1 MEKEVFDKE
10 NKYANAGERLNKSNQ
25 AIMLGI
31 VASLVLIIG
40 VNLSQTI
47 YQKLNLFDYLIAV
60 SAVIAIVIIVCLYIK
75 NHSTNKFFNISMI
88 LYLAVYSF
96 MLFYGDYSACY
107 ILAFPVL
114 IECMIYQDIKSMRL
128 YSCYTAFINII
139 KLIEQLFTNSNLTGV
154 DKYVLIIQVI
164 FTLVLIVSLNVGAK
178 ISQMY
183 NVDAQNALLKE
194 QKNGMSML
202 EDVLSIAKAVRNESS
217 GVNRLMNE
225 LDEAT
230 RSMNNSL
237 NEISNSTT
245 YTAENI
251 QSQTQM
257 TQTIQESINDT
268 RNLSGEMVTLVNNT
282 DKSISDSTNYM
293 TELKDQS
300 VIIGD
305 TNSEVTSSME
315 KLQNQAKEVQKIT
328 ALILNI
334 SSQTNLLALN
344 ASIEA
349 ARAGESGK
357 GFAVVADQIRNLA
370 EETKDST
377 NLISTI
383 TQELFANANEVSE
396 KIKTSSMAGE
406 KQGDLIQNVSGQFDY
421 IDKNVADLSFIIN
434 TIDNM
439 INELLSSNNTIV
451 DNISNLSANSEEVQA
466 STELLMNYSLKNSN
480 NCTNVKER
488 LEEMVRIT
496 EKFNKYLS

>member
-10 NKYANAGERLNKSNQ
+10 YKYANAATRLSKSNQ
-25 AIMLGI
+25 AMMLGI
-31 VASLVLIIG
+31 VGSLVLIIG
-40 VNLSQTI
+40 VNLSQMI
-47 YQKLNLFDYLIAV
+47 YQKLNIFDYLIAAL
-60 SAVIAIVIIVCLYIK
+60 AVIAIAIIIWLYIK
-75 NHSTNKFFNISMI
+75 NHSTDRFFNLSMI

-96 MLFYGDYSACY
+96 MLYYGDYSACY

-114 IECMIYQDIKSMRL
+114 IECMIYQELKSMRI
-128 YSCYTAFINII
+128 YSGYTAFINIV
-139 KLIEQLFTNSNLTGV
+139 KLFEQLFTNPDLTGV

-164 FTLVLIVSLNVGAK
+164 FTLALIISLNVGAR

-183 NVDAQNALLKE
+183 NLHAQYALLKE
-194 QKNGMSML
+194 QENGKNML
-202 EDVLSIAKAVRNESS
+202 DDVLEIAKAVHNESS
-217 GVNRLMNE
+217 GVNKLMNE

-257 TQTIQESINDT
+257 TQTIQESIHDT
-268 RNLSGEMVTLVNNT
+268 RNLSQEMVALVSNT

-300 VIIGD
+300 IIIGD
-305 TNSEVTSSME
+305 TNSEVASSME

-334 SSQTNLLALN
+334 SNQTNLLALN

-370 EETKDST
+370 EESKAST
-377 NLISTI
+377 NLIVGI
-383 TQELFANANEVSE
+383 TKELFANANEVSE
-396 KIKTSSMAGE
+396 KIKQSSMAGE

-421 IDKNVADLSFIIN
+421 IDKNVADLSIIIN
-434 TIDNM
+434 TIDTM
-439 INELLSSNNTIV
+439 INELLTSNNTIV

-480 NCTNVKER
+480 NCTIVKER
-488 LEEMVRIT
+488 LAEMIKIT
-496 EKFNKYLS
+496 DKFNKYL